1 MAYFGIIPQL
11 VPQSLHIYLGYF
23 EAIHTPS
30 HRDLP
35 MYGWATTAPRFS
47 IRICKSP
54 NSVVVVSSS
63 TPGTETILLVE
74 DEPQVRAMEAIIL
87 ADQGY
92 AVLQAAD
99 GEEAL
104 LVCQENQDQDIHLLV
119 TDMVMPRMS
128 GGELIT
134 ELSSKRPETKFLVVS
149 GYAEGAVERCA
160 VTRGDVHFMQK
171 PFKPLEL
178 ANAVR
183 AILDGVPE
191 PSV

>member
-1 MAYFGIIPQL
+1 M
-11 VPQSLHIYLGYF
+11 
-23 EAIHTPS
+23 
-30 HRDLP
+30 
-35 MYGWATTAPRFS
+35 
-47 IRICKSP
+47 
-54 NSVVVVSSS
+54 VVSSS

-74 DEPQVRAMEAIIL
+74 DEPQVRGMEAIIL

-104 LVCQENQDQDIHLLV
+104 LVCQENQDQE
-119 TDMVMPRMS
+119 M
-128 GGELIT
+128 
-134 ELSSKRPETKFLVVS
+134 LSSKRPETKFLVVS
-149 GYAEGAVERCA
+149 GYAEGAIERSA

-171 PFKPLEL
+171 PFKPMEL

-183 AILDGVPE
+183 AILDGVAE

>member
-1 MAYFGIIPQL
+1 MEQNGGLIEVHSELGQGSTFK
-11 VPQSLHIYLGYF
+11 VYLPVTEKREESELDDNG
-23 EAIHTPS
+23 
-30 HRDLP
+30 
-35 MYGWATTAPRFS
+35 TA
-47 IRICKSP
+47 
-54 NSVVVVSSS
+54 VVSSS

-92 AVLQAAD
+92 TVLQAAD

-104 LVCQENQDQDIHLLV
+104 LVCQENQDQEIHLLV

-149 GYAEGAVERCA
+149 GYAEGAIERSA
-160 VTRGDVHFMQK
+160 VTRGDVHFMQN
-171 PFKPLEL
+171 PFKPMEL

-183 AILDGVPE
+183 AILDGVAE